1 MHLLNHYCLLMESD
15 LWCYFL
21 MAFRETDD
29 IAYVEET
36 VGKTYKIGKAFDIA
50 ITKTRKHELNRTCV
64 Q

>member
-1 MHLLNHYCLLMESD
+1 MESD